1 MLRIEKQKKEEIL
14 GNLKNVIGI
23 LSKMHINRFKGHTSI
38 RLKIIHLDQQKE
50 KTYQNGFLYM
60 LFCVFHLI
68 FSSTCIRSCV
78 CVDANPLFTE

>member
-50 KTYQNGFLYM
+50 KNVSKWFFVYVVLCVPFD
-60 LFCVFHLI
+60 LFFYVYTFMCMRGCK
-68 FSSTCIRSCV
+68 SSIH
-78 CVDANPLFTE
+78 